1 MFGCSWRTFNCP
13 DATALPYRS
22 MHESQNT
29 PYNGTK
35 CWAEEQVPVLYMAFD
50 KYVGIK
56 DINVSE
62 ENNENAPVYNLNGQY
77 VGNSTKM
84 LKAGI
89 YIQGGKKI
97 VVK

>member
-1 MFGCSWRTFNCP
+1 MDYS
-13 DATALPYRS
+13 
-22 MHESQNT
+22 ENT
-29 PYNGTK
+29 PYDNK
-35 CWAEEQVPVLYMAFD
+35 SNCWAWKEIPVLYMAFD

-77 VGNSTKM
+77 VGNSTKL

-89 YIQGGKKI
+89 YIQGGKKV